1 MLEPNTRVKSK
12 FLTEDGKYILGTI
25 KSSQEES
32 LILAR
37 GYFILFDDY
46 DKQSLFINE
55 KALYE
60 LYDIIYE
67 PVDESVYKI
76 NDNGQISF
84 I

>member
-25 KSSQEES
+25 KFSQEES
-32 LILAR
+32 SILAR

>member
-1 MLEPNTRVKSK
+1 MLEPNTKIKSK
-12 FLTEDGKYILGTI
+12 FLTEEGTHIHGTI
-25 KSSQEES
+25 KESQEGS
-32 LILAR
+32 GVLAR
-37 GYFILFDDY
+37 GYFIDFDDV
-46 DKQSLFINE
+46 KFPLFLNE